1 MTGNRDGA
9 VPTGLADLPLE
20 ARRAIE
26 TAVDREIQDGLTS
39 RHLAIASD
47 ERAFAAAN
55 FATLVRV
62 APALAAK
69 LRGG

>member
-1 MTGNRDGA
+1 MTRI
-9 VPTGLADLPLE
+9 ADEPIEVRRE
-20 ARRAIE
+20 AEVIRQ
-26 TAVDREIQDGLTS
+26 REIQDGITN
-39 RHLAIASD
+39 RHLAMATD

-55 FATLVRV
+55 FETLLRV